1 MKKKWVGF
9 VSGLSTSIR
18 FWVHMARL
26 RLCFFFVLFFFFLSS
41 NLIFWVLPRV
51 WLKPIIKTRNMLAAD
66 SLSTHTHYI
75 FTGLSHPSVCVC
87 VYVSCVG
94 V

>member
-26 RLCFFFVLFFFFLSS
+26 RLCVFFFCFFFSFLEFDF
-41 NLIFWVLPRV
+41 LGAP
-51 WLKPIIKTRNMLAAD
+51 A
-66 SLSTHTHYI
+66 
-75 FTGLSHPSVCVC
+75 CV
-87 VYVSCVG
+87 VETDYKN
-94 V
+94 